1 MIKRSFFGLVKP
13 KIEYEIIDE
22 AQAEPVSIKA
32 SKQIMLYI
40 DQPIDKSPENYGN
53 ALLNT
58 GDQVKNGQKIAMSDD
73 STEYLLSS
81 KSGRISEISTFVG
94 IIGKKYTSVV
104 IDVDDDS
111 SQSVDDSF
119 KNVWQAPSL
128 ENARDFLTGLP
139 GKPDF
144 NVFFDT
150 EKQVKAIVVLGVDD
164 DLLST
169 TNQYFIKNNI
179 IAIKTGIDLLCK
191 ISGISKAILVVPQH
205 LEQVAG
211 SSGAIVKTVDS
222 EYPSAH
228 PELIMRHILASEE
241 GQSKAKSGIA
251 FFSAEAVCAI
261 GAAYTTGKLS
271 LEKIITFV
279 SKDGNKRLVSV
290 PIGTPLQD
298 ILNEFNET
306 VNDGDRVIFGGPMKG
321 ISVFSTD
328 YPVFPDTDTIII
340 QNKDQI
346 TERSDIA
353 CINCG
358 ECVRVCP
365 ANIQI
370 NQLIRLLEAGQYEEA
385 ADQYDLFSCIEC
397 GFCSYVCES
406 RIPVFQHIKLAK
418 HTLESMKAAEESNG

>member
-1 MIKRSFFGLVKP
+1 MIKRSFFGLIKP
-13 KIEYEIIDE
+13 KLEYEIIDE

-40 DQPIDKSPENYGN
+40 DQPIDKPLENSGN
-53 ALLNT
+53 DFLKI
-58 GDQVKNGQKIAMSDD
+58 GDQVKSGQKIAMTDD
-73 STEYLLSS
+73 AADYLLSS
-81 KSGRISEISTFVG
+81 KSGRISKISTFVG
-94 IIGKKYTSVV
+94 ILGKKYTSVT
-104 IDVDDDS
+104 IDVDEES
-111 SQSVDDSF
+111 SPSVDESF
-119 KNVWQAPSL
+119 KNICQTPSL
-128 ENARDFLTGLP
+128 ENARNFLTGLP

-144 NVFFDT
+144 NVFFDS
-150 EKQVKAIVVLGVDD
+150 EKPVKAIVVLGVDD

-169 TNQYFIKNNI
+169 TNQYFVKNNI
-179 IAIKTGIDLLCK
+179 IAIQTGIDLLCK
-191 ISGISKAILVVPQH
+191 IAGISKAILVVPQH

-228 PELIMRHILASEE
+228 PALIMRHILASEE
-241 GQSKAKSGIA
+241 GQSKTKYGIA

-261 GAAYTTGKLS
+261 GAAYNTGKFP

-290 PIGTPLQD
+290 PIGIPLQD

-321 ISVFSTD
+321 ISIFSAD
-328 YPVFPDTDTIII
+328 SPVLPDTDTIII

-365 ANIQI
+365 ANIQV
-370 NQLIRLLEAGQYEEA
+370 NQLIRFLEAGQYEEA

-418 HTLESMKAAEESNG
+418 YTLESMKAAEESNA